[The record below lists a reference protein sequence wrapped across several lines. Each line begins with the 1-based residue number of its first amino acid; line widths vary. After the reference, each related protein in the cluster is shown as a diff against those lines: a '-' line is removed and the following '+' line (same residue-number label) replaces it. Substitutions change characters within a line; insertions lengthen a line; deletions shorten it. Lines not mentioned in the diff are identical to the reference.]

1 MSGQIDRHTDHYRSP
16 DDGYVIKVSEFK
28 WSYIINKIKILANFG
43 NYALLRPCLKKNI
56 YTQLIHVLAFSILKN
71 VFNVLNFFYSNI
83 TSVYH
88 IKDKSVQGLTNP
100 PYSGF

>member
-16 DDGYVIKVSEFK
+16 DNGYVIKVSEFK
-28 WSYIINKIKILANFG
+28 WSCIINKMKILANFG
-43 NYALLRPCLKKNI
+43 NYALIRPLCLKKNI

-83 TSVYH
+83 TNVYQLH
-88 IKDKSVQGLTNP
+88 VYNYMFTIKCLQI
-100 PYSGF
+100 